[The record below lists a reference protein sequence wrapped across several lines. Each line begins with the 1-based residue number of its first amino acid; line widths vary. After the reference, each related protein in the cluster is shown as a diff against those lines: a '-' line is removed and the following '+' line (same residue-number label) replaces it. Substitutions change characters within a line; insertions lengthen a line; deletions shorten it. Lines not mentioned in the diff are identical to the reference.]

1 MSGLAEKKSNGV
13 LRNSLIFAA
22 LIIVYLIVAVPFKV
36 MEIIP
41 GFTDIRPV
49 SLLMPV
55 YGIFFG
61 IPGCIA
67 YAIGNLITDI
77 LSDSLRWSCIA
88 GFAANFIGPFCYY
101 LFWIKLS
108 KQPFHLREG
117 KNLLKHIL
125 VIIIDAVL
133 VAAIITPFVA
143 LSYPDVDA
151 VLFFVVVLINSTA
164 FPIFVGIPLIVLLQD
179 ELGFSPV
186 GHSAVH
192 TRSDPE

>member
-1 MSGLAEKKSNGV
+1 M
-13 LRNSLIFAA
+13 
-22 LIIVYLIVAVPFKV
+22 
-36 MEIIP
+36 
-41 GFTDIRPV
+41 
-49 SLLMPV
+49 
-55 YGIFFG
+55 
-61 IPGCIA
+61 
-67 YAIGNLITDI
+67 
-77 LSDSLRWSCIA
+77 
-88 GFAANFIGPFCYY
+88 
-101 LFWIKLS
+101 LS

-164 FPIFVGIPLIVLLQD
+164 FPIFVGIPLIILLQD

-186 GHSAVH
+186 GHSAVY
-192 TRSDPE
+192 TKSIRSEKEI